1 MTGLR
6 VIEVKWLAQEHALS
20 EPTKACL
27 ASESEPFPSTSFSC
41 FPAILWAFVPVIS
54 SAGCVFL
61 LFVHKVSSQSSA
73 CLWNIEDPLG
83 RVTLGRKRER
93 KGQEMML
100 GREAEARSA
109 RRWIFIFRA
118 VGSIEDFK
126 QQVTISAVA
135 LGRSLL
141 LLGGEGLGDI
151 SLSLIPCGCWK

>member
-1 MTGLR
+1 M
-6 VIEVKWLAQEHALS
+6 
-20 EPTKACL
+20 
-27 ASESEPFPSTSFSC
+27 
-41 FPAILWAFVPVIS
+41 
-54 SAGCVFL
+54 
-61 LFVHKVSSQSSA
+61 
-73 CLWNIEDPLG
+73 
-83 RVTLGRKRER
+83 TLGRKRER
-93 KGQEMML
+93 KGQEMVF

-118 VGSIEDFK
+118 VRSIEDFK